1 MNKNNINKIIELIQN
16 KHFEEA
22 EIIIIDQLKKKE
34 EASVI
39 NLYGIIFLQQ
49 GKYQESIKKF
59 KLAEKY
65 EPNYF
70 KSYNNH
76 GIALYNLKKYS
87 EACKKYTKAI
97 ELNPTFSQAH
107 NNMGVS
113 LNSLKKYN
121 EAIKYFKNSIKLK
134 FDFIDPYINLGNLFL
149 KNNNSSE
156 AINCFLK
163 ATKIKK
169 NDPKIIFKLGLAYK
183 NNLKYKAS
191 ISELKLAIK
200 LDPYF
205 SDAYSALGTVYIEI
219 NKYEDAIN
227 CFKKAIDLDPNFSAA
242 YHNLLFA
249 YSYIENFSNF
259 EYRNYL
265 KKYRNTLKT
274 YQLDCVKYNYI
285 KKPKKI
291 KIGFVSGDFNDHP
304 VGYFLFDLIKKINKS
319 NIETYAYSNKY
330 TINDNINLQFKIN
343 FNYWREIYDKSD
355 LEIINQIRND
365 GINILID
372 LSGHTNNNRLSIF
385 ANKPAPIQLT
395 WIGCNMSTGVDEIDY
410 IIGDNYSFK
419 DSQKKNFVEKFWHMP
434 TVLQCLSIHNLN
446 LIYKDT
452 PSKKNGFIT
461 FGSFNNITKLN
472 DEVIKTWSTILKNV
486 TNSKILLKNKF
497 IKSLEIKDSLIQKFN
512 SYGIEKNRIILKE
525 NIKSKSSAIAMYN
538 QIDIAL
544 DPFPYNGV
552 TTSHEA
558 ILMGVPILT
567 MKGERPHSKMGE
579 SLNLNISMKDWIA
592 KNNDDYIYKAINFSK
607 DISKLSVLKKELFN
621 SAKNTTSFNSNLFID
636 EFENEMW
643 KIWYKFV
650 DSKY

>member
-34 EASVI
+34 EASII

-49 GKYQESIKKF
+49 GKFQESIKKF

-113 LNSLKKYN
+113 LNSLKEYN

-183 NNLKYKAS
+183 NNLKYEAS

-219 NKYEDAIN
+219 NKYEDAIS

-265 KKYRNTLKT
+265 KKYRNILNT
-274 YQLDCVKYNYI
+274 YQLDCVKYNYV

-291 KIGFVSGDFNDHP
+291 KIGFVSGDFNNHP

-319 NIETYAYSNKY
+319 NFETYAYSNKY

-343 FNYWREIYDKSD
+343 FNYWREIFDKSD
-355 LEIINQIRND
+355 LETINQIRND

-419 DSQKKNFVEKFWHMP
+419 DSQKK
-434 TVLQCLSIHNLN
+434 
-446 LIYKDT
+446 
-452 PSKKNGFIT
+452 
-461 FGSFNNITKLN
+461 KLCR
-472 DEVIKTWSTILKNV
+472 
-486 TNSKILLKNKF
+486 KILAYAYCTSMF
-497 IKSLEIKDSLIQKFN
+497 VN
-512 SYGIEKNRIILKE
+512 S
-525 NIKSKSSAIAMYN
+525 
-538 QIDIAL
+538 
-544 DPFPYNGV
+544 
-552 TTSHEA
+552 
-558 ILMGVPILT
+558 
-567 MKGERPHSKMGE
+567 
-579 SLNLNISMKDWIA
+579 
-592 KNNDDYIYKAINFSK
+592 
-607 DISKLSVLKKELFN
+607 
-621 SAKNTTSFNSNLFID
+621 
-636 EFENEMW
+636 
-643 KIWYKFV
+643 
-650 DSKY
+650 